1 MRERYLTSAE
11 AADALGVSK
20 ATLYAYV
27 SRGLVASEPVPG
39 SRARRYPQRALDALK
54 ARREERRDPVR
65 WAALESSI
73 ALVDGERLWYRG
85 RDACELSRTA
95 TLEEVA
101 SLLWTGT
108 TDAAER
114 LFPVRS

>member
-1 MRERYLTSAE
+1 MEERYLTAEE
-11 AADALGVSK
+11 AAAYLGVSR

-27 SRGLVASEPVPG
+27 SRGLVGSEPVAG
-39 SRARRYPQRALDALK
+39 SRAHRYPQRGLDAFK

-73 ALVDGERLWYRG
+73 ALIDGERLWYRG

-95 TLEEVA
+95 TLEE
-101 SLLWTGT
+101 
-108 TDAAER
+108 
-114 LFPVRS
+114 